1 MSTTEKNTTAKK
13 SFNVKDIAIVV
24 LVIALIIS
32 LVCSLVSLGNARAD
46 ANAKSEE
53 LQAQL
58 NNLKDQLGG
67 KLDAEDAV
75 SWDKVKEEIQNG
87 LEDVELPAGVTK
99 DDVTTAITE
108 AINAYKGQ
116 DITSD
121 AIQSMIDSA
130 IAKIEIAGGLDTE
143 AVEKLIKDAIDKIT
157 HPEGL
162 DKATVQ
168 KMIKDAIAGIQFP
181 ETLDQATVE
190 KLINDA
196 IAGIKFPESVD
207 RATVEQIVK
216 DAIAGIQFPESVD
229 RATVEQLIKDAIANI
244 EFPES
249 IDRATVEQLIKEAV
263 DALRAEFDSCVTK
276 DEMDA
281 AITEAIKNLPE
292 ILTEEQVKDIVNG
305 ILESFKC
312 PCDHMT
318 KEELEELIKDIIESM
333 GGDVPS
339 GVMYVGNVHEW
350 NFALSEA
357 NIVTVI
363 LTEDIVLDEVAVIDR
378 GLVIDLNGKT
388 VKAPTNVEYPNAM
401 IFTVEEGSTLTIKNG
416 TIVDNAARVNGGM
429 DFIRIDDGA
438 TLNLDNVSIA
448 ITLTPYVYYNNTMD
462 RWQTNSATHRIFV
475 IGTEAVLNMN
485 DSNVTVVSPKTQN
498 VSKYVRYRFSIVGV
512 HFAQNGQNAQFVMD
526 GGSFSIQVT
535 DPNAVKSTYD
545 YTDTLYFVKAERVTD
560 STANATNTVTLK
572 GDAKVTV
579 GGPDEAGKLQTTNN
593 LFYLGAGYSGGKTY
607 YSGIKTVT
615 VAPGVEFDLNGVLYS
630 MNTTAKWDLESL
642 CQALGSNFANNRFEN
657 IEEIKYHFVCSNKGY
672 TCTHEADYTLAELPT
687 KCPVCGKGKLTIK

>member
-281 AITEAIKNLPE
+281 AIAEAIKNLPE
-292 ILTEEQVKDIVNG
+292 SLTEEQVKAIVND
-305 ILESFKC
+305 ILAGFKC
-312 PCDHMT
+312 ECDHLT
-318 KEELEELIKDIIESM
+318 KEELEDLIKDIIESM
-333 GGDVPS
+333 GGTVPADT
-339 GVMYVGNVHEW
+339 VRVKDEIELTDALADLYVTTII
-350 NFALSEA
+350 FDKAITLD
-357 NIVTVI
+357 
-363 LTEDIVLDEVAVIDR
+363 EDIVVTKDVT
-378 GLVIDLNGKT
+378 IDLNGQTLKPSKDAGFPNPRILT
-388 VKAPTNVEYPNAM
+388 VDKDT
-401 IFTVEEGSTLTIKNG
+401 TLTIKNG
-416 TIVDNAARVNGGM
+416 KIVDNAANINGGE
-429 DFIRIDDGA
+429 DFIKVGEGA
-438 TLNLDNVSIA
+438 TLNLENVDIA
-448 ITLTPYVYYNNTMD
+448 INLTAKVFWNNTMD
-462 RWQTNSATHRIFV
+462 RWQTNSATHRVFV
-475 IGTEAVLNMN
+475 VGTNATLNLN

-498 VSKYVRYRFSIVGV
+498 VSNYVRYRFSIVGV

-535 DPNAVKSTYD
+535 DPNATKGTAD
-545 YTDTLYFVKAERVTD
+545 YTDTLYFVKSERVTD
-560 STANATNTVTLK
+560 TNANASNTVSLK
-572 GDAKVTV
+572 GDAKVTI

-593 LFYLGAGYSGGKTY
+593 LFYLGAGYYNGKTY
-607 YSGIKTVT
+607 YSGIKTVS

-630 MNTTAKWDLESL
+630 MNNAANWDLESI
-642 CQALGSNFANNRFEN
+642 CQELGTNFANKRFDN
-657 IEEIKYHFVCSNKGY
+657 IEEIKYHFVCTNKGY
-672 TCTHEADYTLAELPT
+672 SCTHEADYTLAEVPS
-687 KCPVCGKGKLTIK
+687 KCPVCGKGTLVIK